1 MIFARASDSVLS
13 YTSRKSN
20 FEHFCDQN
28 GITALPS
35 GVFLHIL
42 KRKIFFLEPGLRTE
56 RARENITMKVKYSLV
71 IINDRQV
78 DQLTLIL
85 RFKTKEGVIFFSK

>member
-13 YTSRKSN
+13 YSSRKSN
-20 FEHFCDQN
+20 FEHFCDQD

-42 KRKIFFLEPGLRTE
+42 KRKIFFWN
-56 RARENITMKVKYSLV
+56 RAYEQSALVKIS
-71 IINDRQV
+71 R
-78 DQLTLIL
+78 
-85 RFKTKEGVIFFSK
+85 

>member
-13 YTSRKSN
+13 YSSRKSN
-20 FEHFCDQN
+20 FEHFCDQD

-42 KRKIFFLEPGLRTE
+42 KRKIFFLELGLRTE

-71 IINDRQV
+71 INDRQV

>member
-1 MIFARASDSVLS
+1 MTVFCRIAQENRILNIFV
-13 YTSRKSN
+13 TKM
-20 FEHFCDQN
+20 
-28 GITALPS
+28 ALQHYLL
-35 GVFLHIL
+35 VFFLHIL

-71 IINDRQV
+71 KINDRQV